1 MRRARTPRGV
11 ETVRRETADRE
22 IEVARRSRTSGEPA
36 SGPHAPNYPAQP
48 RAPSE
53 SYRSAAGDKLRT
65 VLESLNGDRPPADP
79 ALLLEVV
86 KAPPA
91 LEPALRA
98 VLGDQLDAVI
108 VESPLFRA
116 ARDRNPQ
123 GKERRTAELYPRRQS
138 ARR

>member
-1 MRRARTPRGV
+1 MPQG
-11 ETVRRETADRE
+11 
-22 IEVARRSRTSGEPA
+22 
-36 SGPHAPNYPAQP
+36 
-48 RAPSE
+48 
-53 SYRSAAGDKLRT
+53 AGDKLRT

-108 VESPLFRA
+108 VESPLFALRA
-116 ARDRNPQ
+116 IEILKEN
-123 GKERRTAELYPRRQS
+123 ERRTLELYPRSES